1 MKVTVN
7 ALCQSEALKPLVSF
21 IACTHTHTHTCGK
34 VDCDTRGKNLVM
46 VHNEVI
52 EWQCEA
58 ELHYEWGVQC
68 EAELHYEWG
77 VQCEAELHYECTV

>member
-1 MKVTVN
+1 
-7 ALCQSEALKPLVSF
+7 
-21 IACTHTHTHTCGK
+21 
-34 VDCDTRGKNLVM
+34 M